1 MKLNFSHL
9 AVLAAAVLMFSSC
22 RVSVDGDNENVAVVT
37 SVVKTN
43 PFEKIHISGDAVVHY
58 TQGKSC
64 SVKISGTQKQ
74 IERAQIT
81 SDGETLSIGT
91 DNDRNIVVNIMELS
105 FNSETKSP
113 ELYITSPD
121 IIEVT
126 TLGCSE
132 FYADSLIDTDN
143 FKLLVKGTGEIFL
156 HDVICDNVQMEVE
169 GTGNI
174 DVDNITTQRANMQVK
189 GTGNC
194 EATIF
199 NARRVDCSL
208 TGTGNIDVT
217 LHNCG
222 TVSATLGGT
231 GNIELKGDVRRV
243 NKHQSGIGD
252 IDTEE
257 LKVIE

>member
-1 MKLNFSHL
+1 MRFINAKQLRRYF
-9 AVLAAAVLMFSSC
+9 
-22 RVSVDGDNENVAVVT
+22 GE
-37 SVVKTN
+37 
-43 PFEKIHISGDAVVHY
+43 EKY
-58 TQGKSC
+58 
-64 SVKISGTQKQ
+64 
-74 IERAQIT
+74 
-81 SDGETLSIGT
+81 
-91 DNDRNIVVNIMELS
+91 LS
-105 FNSETKSP
+105 FVKEITGHIKKECEKYDLFFDIYFEQPGRLYLIIDNYDFDFEGIVRDIYAGLIDEIIKIESQGGKVIPRFCEIRYPDDTNDPETIFNAGSQFHRIIP
-113 ELYITSPD
+113 YDQFYTHAGD
-121 IIEVT
+121 I
-126 TLGCSE
+126 
-132 FYADSLIDTDN
+132 IDTDN

-174 DVDNITTQRANMQVK
+174 DVDNITTQRADMQVK

>member
-1 MKLNFSHL
+1 MIAYRCH
-9 AVLAAAVLMFSSC
+9 
-22 RVSVDGDNENVAVVT
+22 
-37 SVVKTN
+37 
-43 PFEKIHISGDAVVHY
+43 
-58 TQGKSC
+58 
-64 SVKISGTQKQ
+64 
-74 IERAQIT
+74 ERDTI
-81 SDGETLSIGT
+81 I
-91 DNDRNIVVNIMELS
+91 DRKAR
-105 FNSETKSP
+105 NS
-113 ELYITSPD
+113 
-121 IIEVT
+121 
-126 TLGCSE
+126 
-132 FYADSLIDTDN
+132 
-143 FKLLVKGTGEIFL
+143 
-156 HDVICDNVQMEVE
+156 VICDNVQMEVE

-174 DVDNITTQRANMQVK
+174 DVDNITTQRADMQVK